1 MNSGTVALTT
11 EHKALSLQE
20 AYHQSPSCPQGL
32 CICVLDARRQISRD
46 PEPSFL
52 NCLLL
57 SAATLSTNSDSFTLL
72 SSLYNH
78 TPGDPQETPRSQQ
91 PLTHLFEAHWGPRVR
106 AGMDDPALMSILEF
120 YTQVGLW
127 DRRRETAI
135 QTSKKDREKH
145 LFTARQN
152 LLFGN
157 DATDA
162 TSSPAGQEIPE

>member
-1 MNSGTVALTT
+1 MNSGSVALTT
-11 EHKALSLQE
+11 E
-20 AYHQSPSCPQGL
+20 PSCPQGL
-32 CICVLDARRQISRD
+32 CICVLDTRRQISRD

-52 NCLLL
+52 TCLLL
-57 SAATLSTNSDSFTLL
+57 SAATLFMNSDSFALL

-78 TPGDPQETPRSQQ
+78 TLGDPQETPRSQQ
-91 PLTHLFEAHWGPRVR
+91 PSTHLSEAQWGPRVR
-106 AGMDDPALMSILEF
+106 VGIDDPALMSILEF
-120 YTQVGLW
+120 YTQVSLW

-145 LFTARQN
+145 LFTARQS